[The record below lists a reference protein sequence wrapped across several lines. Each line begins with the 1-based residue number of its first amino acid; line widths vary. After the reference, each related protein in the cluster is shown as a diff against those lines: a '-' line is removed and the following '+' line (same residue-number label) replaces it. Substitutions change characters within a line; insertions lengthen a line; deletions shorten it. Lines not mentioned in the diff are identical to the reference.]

1 MPSPKHTC
9 HGPASP
15 VLIQWFVHQQIDGST
30 ALHCAANNDNE
41 GCVRLLLESNASVDA
56 TDVSL
61 ERALPKH
68 TCHGP
73 ATPVL
78 IQWIVHQQNNGSTAL
93 MNAAFNGSLAS
104 ATRLL
109 EGGADL
115 TLRANDGE
123 TALDYARSMGH
134 SEVVALLSQPR

>member
-1 MPSPKHTC
+1 MPS
-9 HGPASP
+9 
-15 VLIQWFVHQQIDGST
+15 
-30 ALHCAANNDNE
+30 
-41 GCVRLLLESNASVDA
+41 
-56 TDVSL
+56 
-61 ERALPKH
+61 PKH

-78 IQWIVHQQNNGSTAL
+78 IQWIVHQQNYNGWTAL
-93 MNAAFNGSLAS
+93 HYAAYWGHLAS

-115 TLRANDGE
+115 TLRNKWGD
-123 TALDYARSMGH
+123 TALDLARSKGK

>member
-15 VLIQWFVHQQIDGST
+15 VLIQW
-30 ALHCAANNDNE
+30 
-41 GCVRLLLESNASVDA
+41 
-56 TDVSL
+56 
-61 ERALPKH
+61 
-68 TCHGP
+68 
-73 ATPVL
+73 
-78 IQWIVHQQNNGSTAL
+78 IVHQQNNGFTAL
-93 MNAAFNGSLAS
+93 HLAAYNGYLAI

-115 TLRANDGE
+115 TLRTKDGK
-123 TALDYARSMGH
+123 TALDYAREYGK

>member
-15 VLIQWFVHQQIDGST
+15 VLIQWIVHQQIDGST
-30 ALHCAANNDNE
+30 ALHYAAY
-41 GCVRLLLESNASVDA
+41 
-56 TDVSL
+56 
-61 ERALPKH
+61 
-68 TCHGP
+68 HGY
-73 ATPVL
+73 
-78 IQWIVHQQNNGSTAL
+78 
-93 MNAAFNGSLAS
+93 LAI

-115 TLRANDGE
+115 TLRNKYGK
-123 TALDYARSMGH
+123 TALDDARSQGK

>member
-15 VLIQWFVHQQIDGST
+15 VLIQWIVHQQNIGST
-30 ALHCAANNDNE
+30 ALHYAARRGN
-41 GCVRLLLESNASVDA
+41 
-56 TDVSL
+56 
-61 ERALPKH
+61 
-68 TCHGP
+68 
-73 ATPVL
+73 
-78 IQWIVHQQNNGSTAL
+78 
-93 MNAAFNGSLAS
+93 LAI

-115 TLRANDGE
+115 TLRNKSGK
-123 TALDYARSMGH
+123 TALDWARSLGH

>member
-1 MPSPKHTC
+1 MPS
-9 HGPASP
+9 
-15 VLIQWFVHQQIDGST
+15 
-30 ALHCAANNDNE
+30 
-41 GCVRLLLESNASVDA
+41 
-56 TDVSL
+56 
-61 ERALPKH
+61 PKH

-78 IQWIVHQQNNGSTAL
+78 IQWFVHQQIHGVTAL
-93 MNAAFNGSLAS
+93 HVAAWNGSLAS

-115 TLRANDGE
+115 TLRNKYGK
-123 TALDYARSMGH
+123 TALDDARSNGK

>member
-1 MPSPKHTC
+1 MPS
-9 HGPASP
+9 
-15 VLIQWFVHQQIDGST
+15 
-30 ALHCAANNDNE
+30 
-41 GCVRLLLESNASVDA
+41 
-56 TDVSL
+56 
-61 ERALPKH
+61 PKH

-78 IQWIVHQQNNGSTAL
+78 IQWIVHQQGFGDTAL
-93 MNAAFNGSLAS
+93 HNAAYNGNLAI

-115 TLRANDGE
+115 TLRTKGGE
-123 TALDYARSMGH
+123 TALDWARSYGH

>member
-1 MPSPKHTC
+1 MPS
-9 HGPASP
+9 
-15 VLIQWFVHQQIDGST
+15 
-30 ALHCAANNDNE
+30 
-41 GCVRLLLESNASVDA
+41 
-56 TDVSL
+56 
-61 ERALPKH
+61 PKH

-78 IQWIVHQQNNGSTAL
+78 IQWIVHQQNYDRTAL
-93 MNAAFNGSLAS
+93 HLAALYGYLAS

-115 TLRANDGE
+115 TLRNKDGD
-123 TALDYARSMGH
+123 TALDWARSNGK

>member
-1 MPSPKHTC
+1 MPS
-9 HGPASP
+9 
-15 VLIQWFVHQQIDGST
+15 
-30 ALHCAANNDNE
+30 
-41 GCVRLLLESNASVDA
+41 
-56 TDVSL
+56 
-61 ERALPKH
+61 PKH

-78 IQWIVHQQNNGSTAL
+78 IQWIVHQQINGYTAL
-93 MNAAFNGSLAS
+93 HWAAYNGYLAI

-115 TLRANDGE
+115 TLRNSAGR
-123 TALDYARSMGH
+123 TALDEARSWGK

>member
-1 MPSPKHTC
+1 MPS
-9 HGPASP
+9 
-15 VLIQWFVHQQIDGST
+15 
-30 ALHCAANNDNE
+30 
-41 GCVRLLLESNASVDA
+41 
-56 TDVSL
+56 
-61 ERALPKH
+61 PKH

-78 IQWIVHQQNNGSTAL
+78 IQWIVHQQKYDNTAL
-93 MNAAFNGSLAS
+93 HRAYGNLAI

-115 TLRANDGE
+115 TLRNKDGE
-123 TALDYARSMGH
+123 TALDRARSNGK